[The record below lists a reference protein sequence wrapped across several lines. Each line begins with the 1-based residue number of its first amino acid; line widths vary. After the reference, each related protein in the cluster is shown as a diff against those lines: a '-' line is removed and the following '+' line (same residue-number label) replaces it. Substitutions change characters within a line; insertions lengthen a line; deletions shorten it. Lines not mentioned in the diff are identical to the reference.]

1 MSTAPGWYDDP
12 QDPTIVRY
20 FDGLGWTP
28 HTQYK
33 PNGSVPARP
42 ATRLAQKRD
51 VPLRSRRELRAQ
63 QAGAEPAVPGA
74 ASQKRERLS
83 KNEAR
88 ARLAAAE
95 ETIARHGLRR
105 FEEIDSYRESVE
117 AELAAERQAAL
128 EESASLRKEASE
140 TLDESRRLVAEQQ
153 SRASREALERRTQS
167 EQQLNQLL
175 ADLRLAR
182 AELEEVSRTLVGSRT
197 AAELQSVGL
206 FDYEH
211 PAESSAALAT
221 SLEALRSRIKNAVRD
236 KVAVSSTMNFTFNN
250 SAAQGRKFVND
261 MTKVLL
267 RAYNA
272 EAENAVKATRA
283 GNLHT
288 AQARLSRA
296 AEQIAKSG
304 QMISL
309 RITDS
314 YHRMRLE
321 ELELA
326 ARHLQAVQAEREL
339 ERERRAELREQRKA
353 EQELQVERDRL
364 EKERGHYLATLAALE
379 ANGDLDGAARIRS
392 KLEDVDRAVA
402 DVDYRAAN
410 VRAGYVYVI
419 SNVGAFG
426 ERMVKI
432 GMTRRLEPMDR
443 VNELGDA
450 SVPFRFD
457 VHALFFADDAVGIET
472 MLHQHFAEQRVNRVN
487 LRREFFYTTPEA
499 VLAALK
505 DHHVEIVSFAV
516 EPEAPEYRTSL
527 NMVEE
532 AASVR

>member
-1 MSTAPGWYDDP
+1 MSAAPGWYDDP
-12 QDPTIVRY
+12 QDQHAVRY
-20 FDGLGWTP
+20 FDGLNWTV
-28 HTQYK
+28 HTQPK
-33 PNGSVPARP
+33 VGSAVPQEPSRRNLLLSGDP
-42 ATRLAQKRD
+42 G
-51 VPLRSRRELRAQ
+51 VRSRREARQ
-63 QAGAEPAVPGA
+63 A
-74 ASQKRERLS
+74 ASAPEPKRTASSPERLS
-83 KNEAR
+83 KREAR
-88 ARLAAAE
+88 ARLEAAE
-95 ETIARHGLRR
+95 ALIDRHGLRR
-105 FEEIDSYRESVE
+105 FEEADSYREDIERQLDARRLAVE
-117 AELAAERQAAL
+117 QETTARELVANEAVDAARRTATAERA
-128 EESASLRKEASE
+128 R
-140 TLDESRRLVAEQQ
+140 AEQEEAGR
-153 SRASREALERRTQS
+153 RARAERD
-167 EQQLNQLL
+167 LNQLL
-175 ADLRLAR
+175 ADVRVAS
-182 AELEEVSRTLVGSRT
+182 AELSAVQRELTESRDRV
-197 AAELQSVGL
+197 ELQSVGL

-211 PAESSAALAT
+211 PAESSATLAT
-221 SLEALRSRIKNAVRD
+221 RLEALRTRIKNAVRE
-236 KVAVSSTMNFTFNN
+236 KHAVTSSANFIFNN

-288 AQARLSRA
+288 AQTRLSRA
-296 AEQIAKSG
+296 ADQIAKSG

-326 ARHLQAVQAEREL
+326 ARHLQTVQAEKEL

-353 EQELQVERDRL
+353 EQELQAERDRL

-379 ANGDLDGAARIRS
+379 ANGDADGAARIRL

-402 DVDYRAAN
+402 DVDYRSAN

-419 SNVGAFG
+419 SNIGAFG

-472 MLHQHFAEQRVNRVN
+472 MLHQTFADQRVNRVN
-487 LRREFFYTTPEA
+487 LRREFFYTTPDA
-499 VLAALK
+499 VLAALR

-516 EPEAPEYRTSL
+516 EPEAPEYRSSL
-527 NMVEE
+527 E
-532 AASVR
+532 AAGTNLPLG